1 MNYEEINEEL
11 YGQLSDIIID
21 NGYELDISDLDFI
34 SFGMPVTSVG
44 IDENGKLYFYS
55 NETIDEIPVEVQLES
70 DDFIDLATQIIEEYQ

>member
-11 YGQLSDIIID
+11 YSQLSEIIID
-21 NGYELDISDLDFI
+21 SGYELDISELDFI

-70 DDFIDLATQIIEEYQ
+70 DDYIELANKIIEYCE

>member
-11 YGQLSDIIID
+11 YSQLSDIIID

-70 DDFIDLATQIIEEYQ
+70 DDFIDIATQIIENYE